1 VERPIAYRGRRFTIA
16 YAVDKNGRSPGK
28 ESGTTWVIN
37 TSPCGRKR
45 HGIRIWKDL
54 NSRKPSF
61 RFRNFSGLAILME
74 GAMKTRTQYEEL
86 MESPEFRRLYAIEG
100 LVTEASEFIAQLMQ
114 HQKVTKAE
122 LARRLGKSRAYVT
135 QMLSG
140 KANLTIRTLAE
151 VAYALGAQVKLE
163 AVPLEAAQRHQ
174 APIAASSTIWKVI
187 ELRRPPTGWGG
198 ETPLAQPT
206 FRAREPVNLQYEYVA

>member
-1 VERPIAYRGRRFTIA
+1 
-16 YAVDKNGRSPGK
+16 
-28 ESGTTWVIN
+28 
-37 TSPCGRKR
+37 
-45 HGIRIWKDL
+45 
-54 NSRKPSF
+54 
-61 RFRNFSGLAILME
+61 
-74 GAMKTRTQYEEL
+74 MKTRTQYEEL

-151 VAYALGAQVKLE
+151 VAYALGAQVKLQ

-174 APIAASSTIWKVI
+174 GRVASS
-187 ELRRPPTGWGG
+187 RARPPAPSMAGTPEAKSPITGSLSC
-198 ETPLAQPT
+198 TAAMVS
-206 FRAREPVNLQYEYVA
+206 FRLK